1 MWFKNKKTGVK
12 WEITSKDLLDRLS
25 KSKDFE
31 VIPEPK
37 EKVVVEVKEEN
48 MDYNSLSFQKLR
60 KVAKEK
66 DINTY
71 KMNKEDIIKALED
84 LEG

>member
-37 EKVVVEVKEEN
+37 EKVVVEVKE
-48 MDYNSLSFQKLR
+48 DYNSLSFQKLR